1 MLGNHVMND
10 DLFIDFDGNGDQL
23 LRNLGRDYRSLQ
35 SHMLTVETAHGQL
48 KLVRARNLD
57 LHSKTWSSLRERR
70 VHEVA
75 FLRLD
80 CAADALQAAIAAL
93 QESGKALRSAHLS
106 MLFGRNSV
114 IVQNNL
120 LAVSELSESASALY
134 YQARLE
140 ADAFECAAIYCVAID
155 TFYRQPPVSDRQ
167 FVFACTWLGKPL
179 SFQAEDRPYMT
190 LAEASAAATLW
201 SNAADKVAIHNVR
214 TGEVLTVKARK

>member
-1 MLGNHVMND
+1 MND

-120 LAVSELSESASALY
+120 LAVSELAPRSQTSKLCRRSY
-134 YQARLE
+134 HKRHQRGV
-140 ADAFECAAIYCVAID
+140 DVPGRHD
-155 TFYRQPPVSDRQ
+155 VQT
-167 FVFACTWLGKPL
+167 
-179 SFQAEDRPYMT
+179 
-190 LAEASAAATLW
+190 
-201 SNAADKVAIHNVR
+201 
-214 TGEVLTVKARK
+214 